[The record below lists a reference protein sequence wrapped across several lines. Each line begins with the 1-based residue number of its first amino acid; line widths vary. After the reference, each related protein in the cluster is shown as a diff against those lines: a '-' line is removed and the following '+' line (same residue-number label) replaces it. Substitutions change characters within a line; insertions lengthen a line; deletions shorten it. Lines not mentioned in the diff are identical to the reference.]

1 MKLTVDGRKS
11 LAHRRT
17 KENRRD
23 TTRDGYLL
31 EISSFRRKYIE
42 SMNEIPIRMRQ
53 RRGQNIYL
61 MFYQVNNLN
70 KYFICEL
77 LKFGKT

>member
-53 RRGQNIYL
+53 RRG
-61 MFYQVNNLN
+61 
-70 KYFICEL
+70 
-77 LKFGKT
+77 